1 MHVHTL
7 ATPIIVVAGDGQT
20 AKATLI
26 LPGWRRFRA
35 LRISLTPAWAWCRYG
50 VDLMKTPQGW
60 KIWHMHVYGII
71 FSPFT
76 RSWVDAPGFP
86 AKPKSTDVGGEWPPF
101 TRPQS
106 DVWIYTGKDI
116 PPLLPR
122 PPEPYRTFSETFS
135 Y

>member
-1 MHVHTL
+1 MDQCPAHRSLRRHGTL
-7 ATPIIVVAGDGQT
+7 AA
-20 AKATLI
+20 L
-26 LPGWRRFRA
+26 LRA
-35 LRISLTPAWAWCRYG
+35 E
-50 VDLMKTPQGW
+50 DL
-60 KIWHMHVYGII
+60 HVYGVI
-71 FSPFT
+71 FSPAD

-86 AKPKSTDVGGEWPPF
+86 PKPTKTDVGGEWPPF

-122 PPEPYRTFSETFS
+122 RPEAYRTFSETFS